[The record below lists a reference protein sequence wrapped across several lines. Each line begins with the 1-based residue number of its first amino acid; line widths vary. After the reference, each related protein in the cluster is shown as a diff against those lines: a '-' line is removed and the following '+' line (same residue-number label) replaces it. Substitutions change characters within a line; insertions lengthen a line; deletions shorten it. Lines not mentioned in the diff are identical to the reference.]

1 MHGIS
6 AYLFGHKRHAS
17 DVKDSRAFLQCIQ
30 CQWQHVKVKHVVK
43 LSWPLGETGQ
53 VQRSHLR
60 AAECVETRFGSSW
73 FLSWVSGDWHA
84 VWGGGRGLGLVYLL
98 LGTHCRRKHSGPG
111 EPLVPY
117 SNLLKLC
124 FKSFQWITFQH
135 SWIIAMVIHF

>member
-53 VQRSHLR
+53 VPQK
-60 AAECVETRFGSSW
+60 SSEGCWVCRNTVW
-73 FLSWVSGDWHA
+73 FKLIPELSKWRLA
-84 VWGGGRGLGLVYLL
+84 CCLAGGRGLGLIYLL